1 MKFTFKPSPNYRGPL
16 STQRIMFELTLA
28 IMAVLSF
35 SLYYYYTALG
45 ADYGNHALLMIL
57 TAVGV
62 SILTEVVWALA
73 FKKKVI
79 QYLKGSFPWVTGLLF
94 VAMMGVNKPLYV
106 IAVGSFVAIFI
117 GKLLFGGFGHNIF
130 NPAGVGRV
138 VVVLS
143 FGGFIV
149 NSFPDII
156 TGATPNQMMEKLGW
170 VITNPEAVNAFLA
183 KFGGL
188 QNLAMGWYS
197 GALGETST
205 LLIAAVG
212 IYMAIRKIIDWR
224 IPVVYMGSLFAFA
237 SVLALMKGMGL
248 WYPIFH
254 VVTGGAM
261 FGAVFMLT
269 DPVTSPT
276 SIPGR
281 IIFAFGAAL
290 LTFIIRVKANL
301 PEGVIRSILFMNM
314 MTPLI
319 DSAMDGW
326 PLKQIKKYVIV
337 FTTVAAIGFATVG
350 AVGLVVHY
358 NAPEEPVEPP
368 VVVITLGDPINI
380 YEVSLPDKALI
391 TNTVVAGDVTTFTVS
406 SDGYAVLEEEEGEG
420 TPNVYEIK
428 INTVTKTIV
437 SVAYITFSDTKRIG
451 DKTNSEIFLVQFKDL
466 VIDDTSISVDVATG
480 ATYSSQSVI
489 RAVLAAIKGVK

>member
-1 MKFTFKPSPNYRGPL
+1 
-16 STQRIMFELTLA
+16 
-28 IMAVLSF
+28 
-35 SLYYYYTALG
+35 
-45 ADYGNHALLMIL
+45 
-57 TAVGV
+57 
-62 SILTEVVWALA
+62 
-73 FKKKVI
+73 
-79 QYLKGSFPWVTGLLF
+79 
-94 VAMMGVNKPLYV
+94 
-106 IAVGSFVAIFI
+106 
-117 GKLLFGGFGHNIF
+117 
-130 NPAGVGRV
+130 
-138 VVVLS
+138 
-143 FGGFIV
+143 
-149 NSFPDII
+149 
-156 TGATPNQMMEKLGW
+156 
-170 VITNPEAVNAFLA
+170 
-183 KFGGL
+183 
-188 QNLAMGWYS
+188 MGWYS

-350 AVGLVVHY
+350 LVGLVVNY
-358 NAPEEPVEPP
+358 NAPEEPP
-368 VVVITLGDPINI
+368 VVVINLGDPIKI
-380 YEVSLPDKALI
+380 YEVKLPDNAVI

-406 SDGYAVLEEEEGEG
+406 ADGYSMLKEEGEG
-420 TPNVYEIK
+420 STNIFEIK
-428 INTVTKTIV
+428 INTVTKKIV
-437 SVAYITFSDTKRIG
+437 SVTYITFSDTPTIG
-451 DKTNSEIFLVQFKDL
+451 DKTNSETFLVQFNDL
-466 VIDDTSISVDVATG
+466 IIDDTSISVDVATG
-480 ATYSSQSVI
+480 ATYSSESVI
-489 RAVLAAIKGVK
+489 RAVLTAIKGVK